1 MEPIRAL
8 HVATH
13 FRQVQAADKD
23 GVIRDDM
30 WQKCAPGAEGATA
43 MAFAAVPP
51 EKLAEPP
58 VSPSD
63 FEAAIAGTR
72 PSVAAKDLIP
82 FDEWTELYG
91 QDGSQERAG
100 ADTDRGGVPLITGG
114 SFGASAVAL
123 EQRVMLLE
131 RQVAAAQG
139 EAGSAAQRE
148 PRTDTTAAASG
159 SSGSFQACAAELE
172 GRVELLERHLAAAQG
187 GGGDSGSNGSS
198 AVSEGEPHADIMLPT
213 VTTIG
218 AFAACAAELERRV
231 DVLERQLGGAVAE
244 GQPHTTPLTSVDG
257 GGM

>member
-23 GVIRDDM
+23 GVMRDDM
-30 WQKCAPGAEGATA
+30 WQKCAPGVEGATA
-43 MAFAAVPP
+43 MAFADVPP

-100 ADTDRGGVPLITGG
+100 ADTARGGVPLNTGG

-123 EQRVMLLE
+123 EHRVMLLE

-139 EAGSAAQRE
+139 EAGSAAPQE
-148 PRTDTTAAASG
+148 PHTDTTLAASG
-159 SSGSFQACAAELE
+159 SSGSFRACAAELE
-172 GRVELLERHLAAAQG
+172 RRVELLERHLAAAQG
-187 GGGDSGSNGSS
+187 GGGDS

-213 VTTIG
+213 GTTSG
-218 AFAACAAELERRV
+218 TFAACAAELERRV

-244 GQPHTTPLTSVDG
+244 GQPHATPLTSVGG